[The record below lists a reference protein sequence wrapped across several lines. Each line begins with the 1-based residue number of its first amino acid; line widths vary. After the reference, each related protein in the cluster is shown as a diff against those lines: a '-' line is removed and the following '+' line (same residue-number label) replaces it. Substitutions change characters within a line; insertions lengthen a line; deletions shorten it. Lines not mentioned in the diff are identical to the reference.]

1 MEDNVKKI
9 ETKLNTL
16 MYIVISGFVIIGLL
30 IIGLYFTNNGTA
42 STNEG
47 TKTSEN
53 DSNYDVSKMNTV
65 TGEEATKLFDK
76 KGTHF
81 LYIGRPTCGVC
92 VSLVPNLNAAIEEL
106 DVTINYL
113 ELESTFREDFGDLFK
128 HLDVE
133 TKINGEEGTF
143 GKLLETYGYTPL
155 VIIIKDGKMVEGFV
169 GSRDSKTIIELF
181 KKHI

>member
-30 IIGLYFTNNGTA
+30 VIGLYFTNNGT
-42 STNEG
+42 SVSEEP
-47 TKTSEN
+47 KTTES
-53 DSNYDVSKMNTV
+53 DTNYDVSKMNTV
-65 TGEEATKLFDK
+65 TGKEATELFDK

-92 VSLVPNLNAAIEEL
+92 VNLVPNLNATIEEL

-113 ELESTFREDFGDLFK
+113 ELESTFRDDFGDLFD
-128 HLDVE
+128 HLDIK

-143 GKLLETYGYTPL
+143 GELLETYGYTPL
-155 VIIIKDGKMVEGFV
+155 VIIIKDGKMIEGFV
-169 GSRDSKTIIELF
+169 GSRDSETIIELF
-181 KKHI
+181 KKYI